1 MINKL
6 LLVLFTS
13 LSSSLALGQDAPVAK
28 REISII
34 LDILGAKGVMIVIG
48 VAVFMY
54 TYVNS
59 VKLFA
64 WIDDQTYGTRDYI
77 LKKFEIM
84 FIEVEPHKITWALLF
99 MSFGMGIITFC
110 IIAALGNTVL
120 ASVRNLTGFA

>member
-48 VAVFMY
+48 AAVFMY

-77 LKKFEIM
+77 LKKFEI
-84 FIEVEPHKITWALLF
+84 K
-99 MSFGMGIITFC
+99 
-110 IIAALGNTVL
+110 
-120 ASVRNLTGFA
+120 